1 MKIVVIRSPHLL
13 APFLRRFFGIR
24 KVKKKR

>member
-1 MKIVVIRSPHLL
+1 MKIVLIHSPGIF

-24 KVKKKR
+24 KAKKKR